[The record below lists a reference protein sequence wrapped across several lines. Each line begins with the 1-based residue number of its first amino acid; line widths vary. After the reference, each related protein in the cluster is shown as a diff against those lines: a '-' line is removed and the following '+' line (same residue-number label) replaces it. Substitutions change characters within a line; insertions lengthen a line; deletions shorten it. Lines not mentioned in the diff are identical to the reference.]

1 MRACSP
7 LYALAL
13 CIGLWLCGQP
23 DRARADQDVVVY
35 ARVVVERAA
44 LRTGPGATFRL
55 VRTAEQGETFPVRE
69 RAPRGYWL
77 RVELP
82 DGSTAYVQGDA
93 VFTHEVGARSR
104 GERVLGK
111 LFAPP
116 PLLAAH
122 GEVSISLGALSSS
135 GFMAARASWLLAPA
149 FGFEATLGAAV
160 GSTGRIF
167 LGSVGGIVNLFPSWP
182 VVPFVEAGVWRW
194 STDIEADVTLSGTP
208 PVAASTTR
216 SLNGWSPIVA
226 GGVEFWPARY
236 VGVHAGIRWVR
247 VEEELSD
254 LNGLLDVDDQF
265 RLVFVG
271 IKFGVR

>member
-1 MRACSP
+1 MPARN
-7 LYALAL
+7 ALGAL
-13 CIGLWLCGQP
+13 WLCLGLWLAWPEQVQAEP
-23 DRARADQDVVVY
+23 DVVVY

-82 DGSTAYVQGDA
+82 DGSAAYVQGDA

-104 GERVLGK
+104 RTRVLGK

-122 GEVSISLGALSSS
+122 GEVAISLGALADS
-135 GFMAARASWLLAPA
+135 GFMAARATWLLAPS
-149 FGFEATLGAAV
+149 FGFEGTLGAAV

-167 LGSVGGIVNLFPSWP
+167 LGGAGGIINLFPSWP
-182 VVPFVEAGVWRW
+182 VVPFMAAGGGGLYA
-194 STDIEADVTLSGTP
+194 SPNADSFVLEEG
-208 PVAASTTR
+208 TR
-216 SLNGWSPIVA
+216 SLLY
-226 GGVEFWPARY
+226 GGGGLRFGFR
-236 VGVHAGIRWVR
+236 HRLIVR
-247 VEEELSD
+247 VEARAYAFFDADRLLAQQEISGGLSA
-254 LNGLLDVDDQF
+254 F
-265 RLVFVG
+265 F
-271 IKFGVR
+271 